1 MLSIKTHV
9 FVCKRNVPETFLLHT
24 QNICLI
30 GKKLLIIFVCVCVG
44 GGGGI
49 CIFTSLYL
57 NFQYF
62 EIKALVRRTSN
73 FPYLTVFEHYT
84 SKFTHI
90 HILPFILWT
99 STGHSCVLSL
109 VFNQKCLSQ
118 RLSSVAVRMQYWH
131 QSDSIYVTEIPMT
144 SYISKCWSKIYI

>member
-1 MLSIKTHV
+1 MFLCVKETSLRRFFYTHTKHMFDRKKTD
-9 FVCKRNVPETFLLHT
+9 N
-24 QNICLI
+24 NIFFC
-30 GKKLLIIFVCVCVG
+30 VCVCGG

-57 NFQYF
+57 NFQYV
-62 EIKALVRRTSN
+62 EIKALVHRTSN
-73 FPYLTVFEHYT
+73 FPYLTVFEHHT

-99 STGHSCVLSL
+99 STGHSCILAL

-118 RLSSVAVRMQYWH
+118 RLCSVAVRMQYWH
-131 QSDSIYVTEIPMT
+131 QSDSIYVTEIPTT